1 MIYVLVQTLYI
12 IATWNQPVHRHALY
26 GPVPVKIFKTR
37 TLELLPADGKLNGCC
52 LVAKL
57 CLTLLRP
64 HGL

>member
-1 MIYVLVQTLYI
+1 MPQLKKIPC
-12 IATWNQPVHRHALY
+12 AA
-26 GPVPVKIFKTR
+26 VKIKDAVGCAWDA
-37 TLELLPADGKLNGCC
+37 LQSNKCCCC